1 MRESGILFPIFSVPS
16 KYGIGS
22 FSREAYEFVDFLEKS
37 GQGYWQILPVG
48 PTGFGDSPYQA
59 VSAFA
64 GNPYFISLE
73 TLIEESLLTR
83 EEVEALPTGG
93 DVTKVDYGAIYES
106 RRDILRKAYE
116 RFAEKLE
123 KSRKDKSITA
133 GSPVPA
139 GINLTEESK
148 KENTSDAENKS
159 DLEKTS
165 DPDKKT
171 KEEKTAKDK
180 TAMDKSLAEEYDAFL
195 KMETYWLP
203 DYALFMALKE
213 KAGGQSWLEWED
225 DLRKRDKKAID
236 EAKKELEKEMGLY
249 YFEQFEFDR
258 QWRALRK
265 YANGKNIKIIGDI
278 PFYCAM
284 DSSDAWSHPEVFLM
298 DKDLKP
304 TEVAGCPPDAF
315 SPTGQ
320 LWGNPIYDWAAEKKR
335 EYDWWLHRMW
345 RTYAF
350 YDVIRIDHF
359 HGFSHYYA
367 IPYGDKTA
375 EKGKLEKGPGID
387 FFNVMKDKI
396 DNLRII
402 AEDLG
407 NNTPENEKLLK
418 DTGFPGMKV
427 LQYGFTSWDSYYVN
441 HRHINNCVVY
451 TGTHDNTPTFAWCQ
465 EINDGERDFTRRYI
479 NSPNTDFG
487 GLTWDLIR
495 EAYRS
500 VADLCIIPLQDYL
513 CFGKEARIN
522 TPGAP
527 DGNWQWRLKP
537 NYLSQELSNSIR
549 GLAEVYSRIPKAAD

>member
-1 MRESGILFPIFSVPS
+1 MRESGVLFPIFSVPS

-22 FSREAYEFVDFLEKS
+22 FSGAAYDFVDFLEAS
-37 GQGYWQILPVG
+37 GQGFWQILPVG
-48 PTGFGDSPYQA
+48 PTGFGDSPYQQ

-64 GNPYFISLE
+64 GNPYFISLD
-73 TLIEESLLTR
+73 TLVADGLLNR
-83 EEVEALPTGG
+83 EELDGYRYG
-93 DVTKVDYGAIYES
+93 DDVTKVDYGAIYES
-106 RRDILRKAYE
+106 RKAIFMIAYG
-116 RFAEKLE
+116 RFAEKL
-123 KSRKDKSITA
+123 KNSAKDDTITA
-133 GSPVPA
+133 GPA
-139 GINLTEESK
+139 IPEGIKFDYDPK
-148 KENTSDAENKS
+148 KKAASVADDILEVILENKTP
-159 DLEKTS
+159 LV
-165 DPDKKT
+165 
-171 KEEKTAKDK
+171 KEYE
-180 TAMDKSLAEEYDAFL
+180 AFL
-195 KMETYWLP
+195 KREEYWID
-203 DYALFMALKE
+203 DYALFMALKD
-213 KAGGQSWLEWED
+213 KAGEGSWLDWD
-225 DLRKRDKKAID
+225 DEYKKRDKAAID
-236 EAKKELEKEMGLY
+236 KAKKELDFAMGLY

-258 QWRALRK
+258 QWRVLRA
-265 YANGKNIKIIGDI
+265 YANAKNIKIIGDI

-298 DKDLKP
+298 DKDLNP
-304 TEVAGCPPDAF
+304 TVVAGCPPDAF

-320 LWGNPIYDWAAEKKR
+320 LWGNPIYDWAAEKKSG
-335 EYDWWLHRMW
+335 YDWWLHRMY

-359 HGFSHYYA
+359 HGFCEYYA
-367 IPYGDKTA
+367 IPYGDETA

-387 FFNVMKDKI
+387 FFDVMKKKV

-451 TGTHDNTPTFAWCQ
+451 TGTHDNTPLMAWCGD
-465 EINDGERDFTRRYI
+465 INEGQMSFTRRYI
-479 NSPNTDFG
+479 NSLNTDFG

-513 CFGKEARIN
+513 CLGKEARIN
-522 TPGAP
+522 TPGAAE
-527 DGNWQWRLKP
+527 GNWQWRLKP
-537 NYLSQELSNSIR
+537 NFLSRELEQSIR
-549 GLAEVYSRIPKAAD
+549 GLAEVYSRIPKEPEPAETEKEEEEDKNE